1 MRCSPAAVIRSS
13 AVAALLLSVAAC
25 ASAPLQPGGNL
36 ASYDGLAKAE
46 GPRTKARIR
55 YDAAALA
62 QARTARIA
70 PASFAPEVAAE
81 LNEEQKALVSAAL
94 NRTLCDRVAERY
106 DIVPDGERADLTV
119 RTTITHLE
127 KTEGGLAGASVAASA
142 LSPIP
147 FTPRLPIGMGSLAGE
162 SEVKDASGR
171 QVAAMMW
178 ARGADAFTTNPRLSK
193 IGDAYELSEAFG
205 RDMGRMVVRHSDP
218 FKSAPKRTWE
228 ERKGDDP
235 QCAVFGEKPGLA
247 GFIGERLGTPPG
259 WTDKANDPK
268 PAAKPQTVARTDE
281 GS

>member
-1 MRCSPAAVIRSS
+1 MRSATILRSAAMT
-13 AVAALLLSVAAC
+13 ALLLSVAAC
-25 ASAPLQPGGNL
+25 ASAPLKPGGNL
-36 ASYDGLAKAE
+36 ASYEGLTKAE

-70 PASFAPEVAAE
+70 PAAFSPEVAAE
-81 LNEEQKALVSAAL
+81 LNEEQKALVAAAL

-106 DIVPDGERADLTV
+106 DIVSDGAPADLTV
-119 RTTITHLE
+119 TSTITHLE
-127 KTEGGLAGASVAASA
+127 KTEGGLAGASIAASA

-178 ARGADAFTTNPRLSK
+178 ARGADAFTTDPRLSK

-205 RDMGRMVVRHSDP
+205 RDMGRMVIRHSDP
-218 FKSAPKRTWE
+218 FKSAPKKTWE

-247 GFIGERLGTPPG
+247 GFIGERLGAPPG
-259 WTDKANDPK
+259 WTDKANDKK
-268 PAAKPQTVARTDE
+268 PEKKPHSVARNE